1 MGGEN
6 FLSLPFPST
15 TARFQFSLS
24 PTSLGH
30 NKRPLRRREVP
41 TLSALKVAFCTPAF
55 MSHRISVFSSKVTT
69 KSPLEATTSIRRLLK
84 WLLRRVWITVPKR
97 KDKEV
102 GEINNTKGF
111 SEKLLFKEDGKII
124 PGQEPMIRSEQIPCT
139 RVTAFSLTRLFL
151 ERFWRELRRSFEC
164 CKPFSKSYDLKMV
177 FLPF

>member
-1 MGGEN
+1 MTLCESPKWLLTPLLWYAPAGYCIKTNNN
-6 FLSLPFPST
+6 FKKGRRAVDDGRRELPLFALPIDP
-15 TARFQFSLS
+15 ARFQFSLS

-84 WLLRRVWITVPKR
+84 WLLRRVCITVPKR

-102 GEINNTKGF
+102 GKSITQRVFQRRGNWRKK
-111 SEKLLFKEDGKII
+111 EKVSPGKS
-124 PGQEPMIRSEQIPCT
+124 P
-139 RVTAFSLTRLFL
+139 
-151 ERFWRELRRSFEC
+151 
-164 CKPFSKSYDLKMV
+164 
-177 FLPF
+177 